1 MIVQPQAAA
10 VARATLAEHCS
21 ERQREALPK
30 EELVVMGRYHIRYHI
45 LPYSAT
51 AAIVSRDPV
60 IPGLIRWKALVGTRM
75 GWLPAADC
83 MLAAKL
89 LLEAD
94 EQAFVRA
101 GNKCGNIWLD

>member
-30 EELVVMGRYHIRYHI
+30 ELVVMERYHI
-45 LPYSAT
+45 LPYGDE